1 VVAGTAAV
9 FFDVDFTLL
18 EPGPRFQASG
28 YFERCAEHGVEVDVC
43 RFDEAVSVAAQ
54 VLDGAESTYDPELYI
69 AFTRRII
76 ELMGGAGPGVDIIAR
91 RLYDE
96 WAEHQHFSLYDDVAE
111 TFDRLASRGLR
122 LGLISNS
129 HRCLTSFPVHFALD
143 KWISVAVSSVEHG
156 YMKPHPSIFS
166 EALQRMGVAP
176 AQAVMVGDS
185 LSQDVRGARR
195 VGMRAVWLARAGGVA
210 PPPDDDVPVITTLRQ
225 LPDLV

>member
-1 VVAGTAAV
+1 VAGTSAI
-9 FFDVDFTLL
+9 FLDVEFTLL

-28 YFERCAEHGVEVDVC
+28 YFERCAEHGVEVDVR
-43 RFDEAVSVAAQ
+43 RFDEAVSVAAH
-54 VLDGAESTYDPELYI
+54 VLDGAESAYDPELYI
-69 AFTRRII
+69 TFTRRII
-76 ELMGGAGPGVDIIAR
+76 ELMGGAGPQVEVIAR

-96 WAEHQHFSLYDDVAE
+96 WADHQHFSLYDDVAD
-111 TFDRLASRGLR
+111 TLDRLASRGLR

-143 KWISVAVSSVEHG
+143 KWITVAVSSVEHG
-156 YMKPHPSIFS
+156 FMKPHPSIFS
-166 EALQRMGVAP
+166 AALQRMGVAP

-195 VGMRAVWLARAGGVA
+195 VGMRAVWLTRGGAVE
-210 PPPDDDVPVITTLRQ
+210 PPDADVPVITTLRD